1 MITRFRK
8 GENKRKRRKTRKEK
22 RRKEKEEKK
31 RERRKTRKEKKKRLP
46 TMAAY
51 FQRSHQDKRI
61 LASYFRVR
69 GGAMRI
75 MTALNIS

>member
-1 MITRFRK
+1 LITRFRK
-8 GENKRKRRKTRKEK
+8 EEKKRKRRKTRKEK
-22 RRKEKEEKK
+22 
-31 RERRKTRKEKKKRLP
+31 KKKRKGREEEK
-46 TMAAY
+46 TFYDGGEFSKEAIKT
-51 FQRSHQDKRI
+51 KRI